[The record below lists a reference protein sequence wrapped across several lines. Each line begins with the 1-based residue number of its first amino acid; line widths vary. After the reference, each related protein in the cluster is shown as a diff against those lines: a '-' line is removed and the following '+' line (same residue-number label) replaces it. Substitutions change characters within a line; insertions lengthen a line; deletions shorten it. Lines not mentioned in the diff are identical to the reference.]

1 MVTLSVAYFERKYS
15 ILQAIFGY
23 FWRSNPIEC
32 FSTQTSILRV
42 SLDCNFWKILSAPA
56 LYWAFV
62 FIAIKTSMMLYFY
75 MNNKDLN
82 GNLSLILNLIG
93 VTIGISGFYWSFWSD
108 VEFFCFVAGFVE
120 FGSNWFQKRW
130 MFMLVIFR
138 TPKER
143 LRNVKSD
150 FWNKRSIF

>member
-1 MVTLSVAYFERKYS
+1 MRFGILMVTLSVAYFERKYS

-23 FWRSNPIEC
+23 FWRSNPIEY
-32 FSTQTSILRV
+32 FSTQTPILRV

-62 FIAIKTSMMLYFY
+62 FIAIKTSMMLYLY

-108 VEFFCFVAGFVE
+108 VEFGP
-120 FGSNWFQKRW
+120 NWFQKRW